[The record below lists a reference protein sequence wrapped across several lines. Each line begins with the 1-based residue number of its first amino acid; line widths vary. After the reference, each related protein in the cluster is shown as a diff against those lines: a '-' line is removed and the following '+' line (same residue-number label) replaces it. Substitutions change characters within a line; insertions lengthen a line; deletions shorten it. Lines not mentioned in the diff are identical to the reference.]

1 MQWYYAQNG
10 QSMGPVDQD
19 TFADLVTAGTVQ
31 DDTLVWHEG
40 MEEWQAYGLLAVD
53 TGARCSVCGR
63 LFAEDDLIRFQ
74 ESFIC
79 AACKPEF
86 FQRVKEGAS
95 LPGVLDYARFGLR
108 AGAKIIDW
116 IILSS
121 VSMLLSFVVG
131 AIGFAASEA
140 SPEIAFAIQMVLIA
154 LQTAIGVAYTVFFLG
169 RFGATPGKM
178 ACKIKVVRADG
189 SPITYGR
196 AFGRYFAEMLSGAI
210 FYIGY
215 FMAAFDEEKR
225 TLHDRICDTRV
236 ITSGN

>member
-1 MQWYYAQNG
+1 MQWYYAENG
-10 QSMGPVDQD
+10 ETSGPLDEQA
-19 TFADLVTAGTVQ
+19 FADLVSAGNVR
-31 DDTLVWHEG
+31 DDTLVWHDG
-40 MEEWQAYGLLAVD
+40 MEEWQPYGLLAD
-53 TGARCSVCGR
+53 ATGVRCSVCGR
-63 LFAEDDLIRFQ
+63 PFAEDELIRFQ
-74 ESFIC
+74 GSLIC

-95 LPGVLDYARFGLR
+95 LPGVMNFASFGLR

-131 AIGFAASEA
+131 AISVATAEG
-140 SPEIAFAIQMVLIA
+140 SPEIAFAIQMVLMVI
-154 LQTAIGVAYTVFFLG
+154 QTAIGIAYTVFFLG

-178 ACKIKVVRADG
+178 ACKIKVVRSDG

-196 AFGRYFAEMLSGAI
+196 AFSRYWGELLSGI
-210 FYIGY
+210 ILYIGY
-215 FMAAFDEEKR
+215 FMAAFDDEKR

-236 ITSGN
+236 ITSGK